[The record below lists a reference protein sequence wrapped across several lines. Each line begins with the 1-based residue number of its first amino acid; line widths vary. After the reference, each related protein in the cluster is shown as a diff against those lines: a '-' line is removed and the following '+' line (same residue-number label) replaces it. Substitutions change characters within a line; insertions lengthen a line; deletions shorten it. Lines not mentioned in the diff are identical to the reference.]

1 MRKVSQVKA
10 YNKILKLLSHN
21 FPTKAHQIAALEV
34 LKEYLE
40 KD

>member
-21 FPTKAHQIAALEV
+21 FPTKEHQISEIQV
-34 LKEYLE
+34 LQEYLE
-40 KD
+40 KN